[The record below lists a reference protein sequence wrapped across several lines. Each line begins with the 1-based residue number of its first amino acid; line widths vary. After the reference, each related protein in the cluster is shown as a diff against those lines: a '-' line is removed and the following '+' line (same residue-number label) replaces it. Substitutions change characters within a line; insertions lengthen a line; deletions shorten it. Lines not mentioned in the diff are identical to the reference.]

1 MIANCLAPAIDSESS
16 QDQPSSSNI
25 KEDNVQNHVGTS
37 STNNSPQE
45 EPVVLHHVS
54 SRLQ

>member
-1 MIANCLAPAIDSESS
+1 MIANCL
-16 QDQPSSSNI
+16 
-25 KEDNVQNHVGTS
+25 EDNAQNHIATS